1 MSDNVFEDTRELNM
15 ELKMSGYEMI
25 ELRDVNDKEVLGVLV
40 LRRMNDVV
48 DEMEVTVQGMEDFAE
63 AKELADDT
71 YLIEKGFDI
80 ARECLIDR

>member
-1 MSDNVFEDTRELNM
+1 
-15 ELKMSGYEMI
+15 MI